1 MLKKIFLIVLTIFFA
16 IQFIR
21 PAKNITTNENDN
33 IKNDISV
40 VYPFPEN
47 VKNILKAS
55 CYDCHSNNTYY
66 PWYNNIQ
73 PVGLWMQFHVD
84 EGKLELNFN
93 EFASYDKKKQH
104 KKLEEIVEEIKIN
117 KMPLPSYVKM
127 HKEAKLTQDEKYI
140 LTDWVNSVQN
150 SIGKRNSEWVIQ

>member
-1 MLKKIFLIVLTIFFA
+1 MLKRVFLIALTIFVA

-21 PAKNITTNENDN
+21 PAKNITAKEKDN
-33 IKNDISV
+33 SKNDISSI
-40 VYPFPEN
+40 YPVPEN

-66 PWYNNIQ
+66 PWYSNIQ
-73 PVGLWMQFHVD
+73 PIGWWMQFHVE

-93 EFASYDKKKQH
+93 EFASYNKKKQH
-104 KKLEEIVEEIKIN
+104 KKLEELIEEVKEN

-127 HKEAKLTQDEKYI
+127 HKKASLTQHQKYI
-140 LTDWVNSVQN
+140 LIDWVNSLL
-150 SIGKRNSEWVIQ
+150 KL

>member
-1 MLKKIFLIVLTIFFA
+1 MKKILVIVLTIFFA

-21 PAKNITTNENDN
+21 PSKNTTTNDSL
-33 IKNDISV
+33 KNDISS
-40 VYPFPEN
+40 VYPVPEN
-47 VKNILKAS
+47 VRNILKSS

-66 PWYNNIQ
+66 PWYSNIQ

-104 KKLEEIVEEIKIN
+104 KKLEEIAEEIKIN
-117 KMPLPSYVKM
+117 QMPLPSYVKM

-140 LTDWVNSVQN
+140 LTDWVNSLQN

>member
-1 MLKKIFLIVLTIFFA
+1 MKKILVIVLTIFFA

-21 PAKNITTNENDN
+21 PAKNITVNENDN
-33 IKNDISV
+33 FKTDISV
-40 VYPFPEN
+40 EYPVPEN

-66 PWYNNIQ
+66 PWYSNVQ
-73 PVGLWMQFHVD
+73 PVGWWMQFHVD
-84 EGKLELNFN
+84 EGKLELNFD

-117 KMPLPSYVKM
+117 RMPLPSYLKI
-127 HKEAKLTQDEKYI
+127 HKDAKLTQDEKYI

>member
-1 MLKKIFLIVLTIFFA
+1 MLKRVFLVALTIFVA
-16 IQFIR
+16 MQFIR
-21 PAKNITTNENDN
+21 PAKNITANEKDN
-33 IKNDISV
+33 LKNDISSI
-40 VYPFPEN
+40 YPVPEN

-66 PWYNNIQ
+66 PWYSNIQ

-93 EFASYDKKKQH
+93 EFASYNKEKQH
-104 KKLEEIVEEIKIN
+104 KKFEEIIEEIKIN
-117 KMPLPSYVKM
+117 RMPLPSYIKM

-140 LTDWVNSVQN
+140 LTAWINSLQ
-150 SIGKRNSEWVIQ
+150 KL